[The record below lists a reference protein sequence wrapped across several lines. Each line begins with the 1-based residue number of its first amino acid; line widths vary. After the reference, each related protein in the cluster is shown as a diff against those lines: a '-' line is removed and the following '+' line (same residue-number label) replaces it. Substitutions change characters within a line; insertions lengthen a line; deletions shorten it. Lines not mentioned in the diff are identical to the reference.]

1 MKKKVTAQDIAK
13 ACGVSQATVSYVINN
28 REGQK
33 IGEETRQRI
42 LKAVE
47 EMNYVPNAS
56 ARNMKKKH
64 SAAVGI
70 VCARDYSRQAF
81 LEAMEGISE
90 YLAKINYTMTI
101 FYETG
106 EEQPQYLKSYFSELI
121 DGIIFIS
128 NSDHD
133 DFIKGAVENG
143 IPYTVICMDGVFS
156 DKSPRPRSFDPAL
169 GECLDYCREHALK
182 RIRYFSVENDGRF
195 VNDKFPVFSA
205 LARERF
211 PECDLKHVIC
221 RVKQRDYAEIL
232 PFLKCYMETEE
243 FDVAICQNYD
253 IGLAVQ
259 NEILKRRY
267 AVPQGTK
274 TIFLNYVNFYEMTWP
289 SITGITVPYREMGG
303 YAAKLLIA
311 VVEER
316 EEEFAYREFPS
327 RLVHRESTRI

>member
-106 EEQPQYLKSYFSELI
+106 AVSYTHL
-121 DGIIFIS
+121 
-128 NSDHD
+128 
-133 DFIKGAVENG
+133 
-143 IPYTVICMDGVFS
+143 
-156 DKSPRPRSFDPAL
+156 
-169 GECLDYCREHALK
+169 
-182 RIRYFSVENDGRF
+182 
-195 VNDKFPVFSA
+195 
-205 LARERF
+205 
-211 PECDLKHVIC
+211 
-221 RVKQRDYAEIL
+221 
-232 PFLKCYMETEE
+232 
-243 FDVAICQNYD
+243 
-253 IGLAVQ
+253 
-259 NEILKRRY
+259 
-267 AVPQGTK
+267 
-274 TIFLNYVNFYEMTWP
+274 
-289 SITGITVPYREMGG
+289 
-303 YAAKLLIA
+303 
-311 VVEER
+311 
-316 EEEFAYREFPS
+316 
-327 RLVHRESTRI
+327 